1 MGWPQTSEQ
10 LTVFIGKIMDFAM
23 KLIFKH
29 SSTVEPCLATTP
41 LIRPPRYY
49 GHFILAWK
57 KAQSVISYLKNP
69 FNTANPL
76 IRLDVCGP
84 LVTRLTGPT
93 VD

>member
-29 SSTVEPCLATTP
+29 SSTVEPCLTTTP

-57 KAQSVISYLKNP
+57 KAQSVIFLLKEP
-69 FNTANPL
+69 FWYDHPINAINFPW
-76 IRLDVCGP
+76 P
-84 LVTRLTGPT
+84 
-93 VD
+93 